1 MEKNRPL
8 KKFVYHILI
17 RRLTLAA
24 LVIAAVFSFLAYEHS
39 KDMVINTVVKVS
51 QLKISMVRAQFRQL
65 MKQGNLETKQ
75 ALLEAINYPPG
86 SNIRIREG
94 RYVYA
99 MIYNNQGH
107 HVEAYED
114 VNYPSLNA
122 VKQYINKMSAS
133 YPNTDKLEYSVI
145 TIAGRPYIYTNTRL
159 VANTK
164 QSPIYLH
171 AVFSISDYAIE
182 LVRKQI
188 METVFYVFAIVFST
202 TLLLYPVITHL
213 AGKLSD
219 FSSSLLNANLE
230 MLEVLGAT
238 IAKRDSDTDAHN
250 YRVTIYAVA
259 LAETI
264 GLEKKEMKSLI
275 KGSFLHDV
283 GKIGI
288 RDNILLKS
296 GKLDQREFSTMKDH
310 VAHGLDIIHKSAWL
324 QDAEDVVGGH
334 HEKYNGQGY
343 PQGLAANA
351 IPLNARIF
359 AIADVFDAL
368 TSRRPYKEPF
378 SFKKAM
384 QIIEQD
390 KGTHFDPDLVDRF
403 SQIASKLYSE
413 FSGSDDEGL
422 KHQLHILTT
431 RYFHSGI
438 NTISY

>member
-8 KKFVYHILI
+8 KKFVYQTII

-24 LVIAAVFSFLAYEHS
+24 LVIAGVFSFIAYEHS
-39 KDMVINTVVKVS
+39 KDMVIDTVIKVS
-51 QLKISMVRAQFRQL
+51 QLKISMIRAQFRQRMRKGDL
-65 MKQGNLETKQ
+65 KTKQ

-99 MIYNNQGH
+99 MLYNNRGH
-107 HVEAYED
+107 HIEAYED
-114 VNYPSLNA
+114 NHYTSLNA
-122 VKQYINKMSAS
+122 VKKYISNIPAS

-145 TIAGRPYIYTNTRL
+145 NIAERPYIYTNTRL
-159 VANTK
+159 IADPQ

-171 AVFSISDYAIE
+171 AVFALSDYAIE

-188 METVFYVFAIVFST
+188 IETVFYVFAIVFST

-219 FSSSLLNANLE
+219 FSTSLLNANLE

-238 IAKRDSDTDAHN
+238 IAQRDSDTDAHN

-259 LAETI
+259 LAEAI
-264 GLEKKEMKSLI
+264 GLNKKEIKALI

-288 RDNILLKS
+288 SDNILLKP
-296 GKLDQREFSTMKDH
+296 GKLDQEEFSIMKDH
-310 VAHGLDIIHKSAWL
+310 VVHGLEIIHKSDWL
-324 QDAEDVVGGH
+324 KDAEDVVGGH

-343 PQGLAANA
+343 PQGLAADM
-351 IPLNARIF
+351 IPLHARIF

-368 TSRRPYKEPF
+368 TSHRPYKEPF

-384 QIIEQD
+384 QIIEQG
-390 KGTHFDPDLVDRF
+390 KGSHFEPKLVDKF
-403 SQIASKLYSE
+403 SQIAGNLYHE
-413 FSGSDDEGL
+413 FSGRDDEGL
-422 KHQLHILTT
+422 KDQLHALTN

-438 NTISY
+438 NTLSY

>member
-1 MEKNRPL
+1 MEKNKPL
-8 KKFVYHILI
+8 KKFVYQILI
-17 RRLTLAA
+17 RRLTLAS
-24 LVIAAVFSFLAYEHS
+24 LIIAGVFSFIAYEHS
-39 KDMVINTVVKVS
+39 KDMVIDTVIKVS

-65 MKQGNLETKQ
+65 MKKGDLETKQ

-99 MIYNNQGH
+99 MLYNNQGH
-107 HVEAYED
+107 HIEAYED
-114 VNYPSLNA
+114 NHYASLEA
-122 VKQYINKMSAS
+122 VKQYISKIPAS
-133 YPNTDKLEYSVI
+133 YPHTDKLEYSVI
-145 TIAGRPYIYTNTRL
+145 SIAGRPYIYTNPRL
-159 VANTK
+159 IADP
-164 QSPIYLH
+164 QSSIYLH
-171 AVFSISDYAIE
+171 AVFAISDYAIE

-188 METVFYVFAIVFST
+188 IETVFYVFAIVFST

-219 FSSSLLNANLE
+219 FSTSLLNANLE

-259 LAETI
+259 LAEAI
-264 GLEKKEMKSLI
+264 GLDKREIKSLI

-288 RDNILLKS
+288 RDNILLKP
-296 GKLDQREFSTMKDH
+296 GKLDQQEFSAMKDH
-310 VAHGLDIIHKSAWL
+310 VAHGLDIIHKSDWL
-324 QDAEDVVGGH
+324 KDAEDVVGGH

-343 PQGLAANA
+343 PQGLAADA

-368 TSRRPYKEPF
+368 TSHRPYKEPF
-378 SFKKAM
+378 SLKKTM

-390 KGTHFDPDLVDRF
+390 KGSHFEPELVDKF
-403 SQIASKLYSE
+403 SYIASNLYSE
-413 FSGSDDEGL
+413 FSGRDDEGL
-422 KHQLHILTT
+422 KEQLHILTH

-438 NTISY
+438 NTLNY

>member
-24 LVIAAVFSFLAYEHS
+24 LIIAGVVSFIAYDHS
-39 KDMVINTVVKVS
+39 KDMVIDTVIKVS

-65 MKQGNLETKQ
+65 MKQGKLETKQ

-107 HVEAYED
+107 HIEAYED
-114 VNYPSLNA
+114 HNYASLNT
-122 VKQYINKMSAS
+122 VKQYINNMPAS
-133 YPNTDKLEYSVI
+133 YPTTDKLEYSVI
-145 TIAGRPYIYTNTRL
+145 DIAGQPYIYTNTRL
-159 VANTK
+159 IAGAK

-171 AVFSISDYAIE
+171 AVFALSDYAIE

-188 METVFYVFAIVFST
+188 METIFYVFTIVFST

-219 FSSSLLNANLE
+219 FSTNLLNANLE

-259 LAETI
+259 LAEAI
-264 GLEKKEMKSLI
+264 GLEKKGMKSLI

-288 RDNILLKS
+288 RDNILLKP
-296 GKLDQREFSTMKDH
+296 GKLDQEEFSTMKNH
-310 VAHGLDIIHKSAWL
+310 VNHGLDIIHNSDWL
-324 QDAEDVVGGH
+324 LDAEDVVGAH

-343 PQGLAANA
+343 PQGLAADA

-378 SFKKAM
+378 SFEQTM
-384 QIIEQD
+384 QIIEQE
-390 KGTHFDPDLVDRF
+390 KGTHFDPELVDKF
-403 SQIASKLYSE
+403 SLIANKLYSE
-413 FSGSDDEGL
+413 FSGLDDGGL
-422 KHQLHILTT
+422 KDQLHIVTN

-438 NTISY
+438 NTLSY

>member
-24 LVIAAVFSFLAYEHS
+24 LVIAGVFSFIAYEHS
-39 KDMVINTVVKVS
+39 KDMVINTVIKVS

-65 MKQGNLETKQ
+65 MKKGNFETKQ

-86 SNIRIREG
+86 SGIRIREG
-94 RYVYA
+94 HYVYA
-99 MIYNNQGH
+99 MIYNNQNH
-107 HVEAYED
+107 HIEAYED
-114 VNYPSLNA
+114 SNYGALNA
-122 VKQYINKMSAS
+122 VKQYIRNLPVS
-133 YPNTDKLEYSVI
+133 YPDNDKLEYSVI
-145 TIAGRPYIYTNTRL
+145 DIAGHPYIYTNTRL
-159 VANTK
+159 ITSSQ

-171 AVFSISDYAIE
+171 AVFALSDYAIK

-213 AGKLSD
+213 TGKLSN
-219 FSSSLLNANLE
+219 FSANLLNANLE

-250 YRVTIYAVA
+250 YRVTIYAVN
-259 LAETI
+259 LAES
-264 GLEKKEMKSLI
+264 LHLDKKKIKSLI

-288 RDNILLKS
+288 PDNILLKP
-296 GKLDQREFSTMKDH
+296 GKLDQAEFSIMKEH
-310 VAHGLDIIHKSAWL
+310 VVHGLDIIHKSDWL

-334 HEKYNGQGY
+334 HEKYNGLGY
-343 PQGLAANA
+343 PHGLAADA

-378 SFKKAM
+378 SFEKTM
-384 QIIEQD
+384 HILEQD
-390 KGTHFDPDLVDRF
+390 KGTHFDPELVDKFKR
-403 SQIASKLYSE
+403 IARDLYSE
-413 FSGSDDEGL
+413 FSGRDDDGL
-422 KHQLHILTT
+422 RSQLHALTN

-438 NTISY
+438 NTLSY